1 MKDDIVIKK
10 VPGSDLREKIDL
22 FYSTNGSRAKARDT
36 DVYLLALHGLEIVGA
51 VRFCIEEETYMLRT
65 MMIDSKCR
73 RNGIGSKLLSSFA
86 KHLELNNIKNAYCL
100 PYPHLESFYSQIGFN
115 KIDIENAPRFL
126 QERYSQ
132 YLGRETKTICMKR
145 N

>member
-51 VRFCIEEETYMLRT
+51 DRF
-65 MMIDSKCR
+65 
-73 RNGIGSKLLSSFA
+73 
-86 KHLELNNIKNAYCL
+86 
-100 PYPHLESFYSQIGFN
+100 P
-115 KIDIENAPRFL
+115 KI
-126 QERYSQ
+126 
-132 YLGRETKTICMKR
+132 
-145 N
+145 